1 MRKAILFVDDEPKIL
16 EGLGRMLRV
25 MRHEWDMHF
34 AASGPEALE
43 LMAQQPVD
51 LVVSDMRMP
60 AMNGLEFLT
69 EVKARYPNVIRIV
82 LSGHADQQLIMRAVG
97 VTHQYLSKPCDAEAL
112 QSTVARALGL
122 RALLGNAPIKRL
134 ISRLSVL
141 PSLPS
146 LYAEIVAELKSP
158 DASIRRVGEIIAKD
172 PGMTAKILQLVNS
185 AFFGIRRVVSN
196 PMDAAA
202 YLGLETIQSLVLS
215 LHAFSRFEACR
226 FPGGSIDQIWSHSM
240 AAGLLAKRIMEGEA
254 AGRAQATEAF
264 SAGLLHDLGKLVLTA
279 NLPQE
284 YELVHTRA
292 AHGGLVLQDAE
303 REVLGA
309 THAEIGAYLLG
320 LWGLPDPI
328 IEAVALHHHPNECAH
343 TTFSPLSAVH
353 AANVLERE
361 HGSGRACWGQPS
373 RLDLTYLDAVG
384 KAVRLD
390 DWRAWSADPTLRGAV
405 A

>member
-1 MRKAILFVDDEPKIL
+1 MRKSILFVDDEPKIL

-25 MRHEWDMHF
+25 MRHEWDIHF
-34 AASGPEALE
+34 ATSGPEALE
-43 LMAQQPVD
+43 LMVGESFD

-60 AMNGLEFLT
+60 GMNGLEFLT

-82 LSGHADQQLIMRAVG
+82 LSGHADQLLIMRAVG

-112 QSTVARALGL
+112 RSTVTRALEL
-122 RALLGNAPIKRL
+122 RALLENDPIKRL

-146 LYAEIVAELKSP
+146 LYSEIVSELQSA
-158 DASIRRVGEIIAKD
+158 DASIHRVGEIIAKD

-215 LHAFSRFEACR
+215 LHAFARFEACQ
-226 FPGGSIDQIWSHSM
+226 FPGLSIDQIWSHSV
-240 AAGLLAKRIMEGEA
+240 AAGLLAKRIMEGEN
-254 AGRAQATEAF
+254 AGRAQAAEAF
-264 SAGLLHDLGKLVLTA
+264 TAGLLHDLGKLVLTG

-284 YELVHTRA
+284 YGAVLAWA
-292 AHGGLVLQDAE
+292 AHGEVTLHDAE
-303 REVLGA
+303 REVLGS

-328 IEAVALHHHPNECAH
+328 IEAVALHHHPGDCADKA
-343 TTFSPLSAVH
+343 FGPLCAVH
-353 AANVLERE
+353 AANVLEKE
-361 HGSGRACWGQPS
+361 HSSGRAFPGQAS
-373 RLDLTYLDAVG
+373 WLDLTYLDAVG
-384 KAVRLD
+384 KARRLE
-390 DWRAWSADPTLRGAV
+390 DWRAWSLDPTLRGAV